1 MDIFSKIAAGEIP
14 SYKCAEND
22 EFYAFLDINPLVKG
36 HTLVIPRR
44 EVDYI
49 FDMDDDELARY
60 QVFAKRVAL
69 AVKKAF
75 PCKKVAQ
82 VVLGLEVPHAH
93 IHLIPMQSE
102 ADVDFRREK
111 LKLSKNLSF
120 LRRSLRLSQRKYVVS
135 LCDYTNSS
143 PYLILTSFTYF
154 FTIDELSLFL
164 QMSSTPSSSATM

>member
-14 SYKCAEND
+14 SYKWAESD
-22 EFYAFLDINPLVKG
+22 KFYAFLDINPVAKG

-49 FDMDDDELARY
+49 FDMDDDELAEY
-60 QVFAKRVAL
+60 QVFAKRVATAL
-69 AVKKAF
+69 KKAF

-93 IHLIPMQSE
+93 IHLIPMNSE

-111 LKLSKNLSF
+111 LKL
-120 LRRSLRLSQRKYVVS
+120 
-135 LCDYTNSS
+135 
-143 PYLILTSFTYF
+143 TSEEMASIAEAIRNNF
-154 FTIDELSLFL
+154 
-164 QMSSTPSSSATM
+164 